1 MNKKNMIA
9 IYILLGV
16 IIALLIYVIIQNNEM
31 KNEIINA
38 GNYLSE
44 KIDKNETLQDKITKK
59 DVILML
65 IQILLLPFF
74 PDFYSC

>member
-1 MNKKNMIA
+1 MIA

-16 IIALLIYVIIQNNEM
+16 IIALLIYVIIQNNEI

-44 KIDKNETLQDKITKK
+44 KIDNITSYVK
-59 DVILML
+59 
-65 IQILLLPFF
+65 
-74 PDFYSC
+74 

>member
-38 GNYLSE
+38 GNYLSK
-44 KIDKNETLQDKITKK
+44 KIDNITSYVK
-59 DVILML
+59 
-65 IQILLLPFF
+65 
-74 PDFYSC
+74 

>member
-9 IYILLGV
+9 IYIWLGV

-44 KIDKNETLQDKITKK
+44 KIDNITSYVK
-59 DVILML
+59 
-65 IQILLLPFF
+65 
-74 PDFYSC
+74 

>member
-1 MNKKNMIA
+1 MNKKNMLA

-44 KIDKNETLQDKITKK
+44 KIDNITSYVK
-59 DVILML
+59 
-65 IQILLLPFF
+65 
-74 PDFYSC
+74 

>member
-1 MNKKNMIA
+1 MNKMNMIA

-44 KIDKNETLQDKITKK
+44 KIDNITTYVK
-59 DVILML
+59 
-65 IQILLLPFF
+65 
-74 PDFYSC
+74 

>member
-1 MNKKNMIA
+1 MIE

-44 KIDKNETLQDKITKK
+44 KIDNITSYVK
-59 DVILML
+59 
-65 IQILLLPFF
+65 
-74 PDFYSC
+74 

>member
-9 IYILLGV
+9 IYILLG
-16 IIALLIYVIIQNNEM
+16 IIIVLLIYVIIQNNEM

-44 KIDKNETLQDKITKK
+44 KIDNITSYVK
-59 DVILML
+59 
-65 IQILLLPFF
+65 
-74 PDFYSC
+74 

>member
-16 IIALLIYVIIQNNEM
+16 IIALQIYVIIQNNEM

-44 KIDKNETLQDKITKK
+44 KIAGTLPQD
-59 DVILML
+59 
-65 IQILLLPFF
+65 QE
-74 PDFYSC
+74 

>member
-1 MNKKNMIA
+1 MIA

-44 KIDKNETLQDKITKK
+44 KIDNITSSLNVLR
-59 DVILML
+59 DEMCSRYTSL
-65 IQILLLPFF
+65 
-74 PDFYSC
+74 

>member
-1 MNKKNMIA
+1 MIA

-44 KIDKNETLQDKITKK
+44 KIDNITSYIK
-59 DVILML
+59 
-65 IQILLLPFF
+65 
-74 PDFYSC
+74 

>member
-44 KIDKNETLQDKITKK
+44 NIDYITLYVK
-59 DVILML
+59 
-65 IQILLLPFF
+65 
-74 PDFYSC
+74 

>member
-1 MNKKNMIA
+1 MIA

-38 GNYLSE
+38 VNYLSE
-44 KIDKNETLQDKITKK
+44 KIDNITSYVK
-59 DVILML
+59 
-65 IQILLLPFF
+65 
-74 PDFYSC
+74 

>member
-16 IIALLIYVIIQNNEM
+16 IITLLIYVIIQNNEM

-44 KIDKNETLQDKITKK
+44 KIDNITSYVK
-59 DVILML
+59 
-65 IQILLLPFF
+65 
-74 PDFYSC
+74 

>member
-16 IIALLIYVIIQNNEM
+16 IMALLIYVIIQNNEM

-44 KIDKNETLQDKITKK
+44 KIDNITSYVK
-59 DVILML
+59 
-65 IQILLLPFF
+65 
-74 PDFYSC
+74 

>member
-38 GNYLSE
+38 GNYLLKYYPFE
-44 KIDKNETLQDKITKK
+44 YKT
-59 DVILML
+59 L
-65 IQILLLPFF
+65 IQSLTAVEDAADENNKHLL
-74 PDFYSC
+74 

>member
-44 KIDKNETLQDKITKK
+44 KIYNITSYVK
-59 DVILML
+59 
-65 IQILLLPFF
+65 
-74 PDFYSC
+74 

>member
-16 IIALLIYVIIQNNEM
+16 IIALLIYVIIQNNEI

-44 KIDKNETLQDKITKK
+44 KIDNITSYVK
-59 DVILML
+59 
-65 IQILLLPFF
+65 
-74 PDFYSC
+74 

>member
-31 KNEIINA
+31 KNEIINVK
-38 GNYLSE
+38 YLHDE
-44 KIDKNETLQDKITKK
+44 
-59 DVILML
+59 ILT
-65 IQILLLPFF
+65 
-74 PDFYSC
+74 

>member
-1 MNKKNMIA
+1 MKKLRYKTKLNFQNKKGNIDMNKKNMIA

-44 KIDKNETLQDKITKK
+44 KIDNITSYVK
-59 DVILML
+59 
-65 IQILLLPFF
+65 
-74 PDFYSC
+74 

>member
-38 GNYLSE
+38 GNYLAE
-44 KIDKNETLQDKITKK
+44 KIDNITSYVK
-59 DVILML
+59 
-65 IQILLLPFF
+65 
-74 PDFYSC
+74 

>member
-9 IYILLGV
+9 IYILLAL
-16 IIALLIYVIIQNNEM
+16 IITLQIYVIIQNNDM

-44 KIDKNETLQDKITKK
+44 KIDNLTSYVK
-59 DVILML
+59 
-65 IQILLLPFF
+65 
-74 PDFYSC
+74 

>member
-31 KNEIINA
+31 KNEIINV

-44 KIDKNETLQDKITKK
+44 KIDNITSYVK
-59 DVILML
+59 
-65 IQILLLPFF
+65 
-74 PDFYSC
+74 

>member
-38 GNYLSE
+38 VNYLSE
-44 KIDKNETLQDKITKK
+44 KIDNITSYVK
-59 DVILML
+59 
-65 IQILLLPFF
+65 
-74 PDFYSC
+74 

>member
-44 KIDKNETLQDKITKK
+44 KIDNIT
-59 DVILML
+59 I
-65 IQILLLPFF
+65 I
-74 PDFYSC
+74 

>member
-1 MNKKNMIA
+1 MKKPRYKAKLNFHKIKKGNIDMNKKNMIA

-44 KIDKNETLQDKITKK
+44 KIDNITSYVK
-59 DVILML
+59 
-65 IQILLLPFF
+65 
-74 PDFYSC
+74 

>member
-9 IYILLGV
+9 SYILLGV
-16 IIALLIYVIIQNNEM
+16 IIALLIYLIIQNNEM

-44 KIDKNETLQDKITKK
+44 KIDNITSYVK
-59 DVILML
+59 
-65 IQILLLPFF
+65 
-74 PDFYSC
+74 

>member
-16 IIALLIYVIIQNNEM
+16 IIALLIYVVIQNNEM

-44 KIDKNETLQDKITKK
+44 KIDNITSYVK
-59 DVILML
+59 
-65 IQILLLPFF
+65 
-74 PDFYSC
+74 

>member
-44 KIDKNETLQDKITKK
+44 KIDNITSVDCKMK
-59 DVILML
+59 LDT
-65 IQILLLPFF
+65 
-74 PDFYSC
+74 

>member
-31 KNEIINA
+31 KMKLSMLGII
-38 GNYLSE
+38 YQKRL
-44 KIDKNETLQDKITKK
+44 I
-59 DVILML
+59 ILHHM
-65 IQILLLPFF
+65 
-74 PDFYSC
+74 

>member
-16 IIALLIYVIIQNNEM
+16 IIALLIYAIIQNNEM

-44 KIDKNETLQDKITKK
+44 KIDNITSYVK
-59 DVILML
+59 
-65 IQILLLPFF
+65 
-74 PDFYSC
+74 

>member
-1 MNKKNMIA
+1 MIA

-44 KIDKNETLQDKITKK
+44 KIDNITSYVK
-59 DVILML
+59 
-65 IQILLLPFF
+65 
-74 PDFYSC
+74 

>member
-44 KIDKNETLQDKITKK
+44 KIDNITSYVNKKNGA
-59 DVILML
+59 
-65 IQILLLPFF
+65 
-74 PDFYSC
+74 C

>member
-44 KIDKNETLQDKITKK
+44 KIDNITSYVKCPK
-59 DVILML
+59 AQTDI
-65 IQILLLPFF
+65 F
-74 PDFYSC
+74 

>member
-16 IIALLIYVIIQNNEM
+16 IIALLIYVISQNNEM
-31 KNEIINA
+31 KNEIIND

-44 KIDKNETLQDKITKK
+44 KIDNITSYVK
-59 DVILML
+59 
-65 IQILLLPFF
+65 
-74 PDFYSC
+74 

>member
-16 IIALLIYVIIQNNEM
+16 IKALLIYVIIQNNEM

-44 KIDKNETLQDKITKK
+44 KIDNITSYVK
-59 DVILML
+59 
-65 IQILLLPFF
+65 
-74 PDFYSC
+74 

>member
-44 KIDKNETLQDKITKK
+44 KIDNITSYIK
-59 DVILML
+59 
-65 IQILLLPFF
+65 
-74 PDFYSC
+74 

>member
-16 IIALLIYVIIQNNEM
+16 IIALQIYVIIQNNEM

-44 KIDKNETLQDKITKK
+44 KIDNITSYVK
-59 DVILML
+59 
-65 IQILLLPFF
+65 
-74 PDFYSC
+74 

>member
-44 KIDKNETLQDKITKK
+44 KIDNIT
-59 DVILML
+59 
-65 IQILLLPFF
+65 
-74 PDFYSC
+74 S